1 MLAKL
6 CQEKSCSWY
15 KHLEVV
21 QQVMNSTAPRNTK
34 LSPFRKL
41 TGVEMRTYKL
51 SKLNTFLEDAAIE
64 ELDQERETVRMEAK
78 NNIAKI

>member
-1 MLAKL
+1 
-6 CQEKSCSWY
+6 
-15 KHLEVV
+15 
-21 QQVMNSTAPRNTK
+21 MNSTAPRNTK

-64 ELDQERETVRMEAK
+64 ELDQEREDRSYGSEE
-78 NNIAKI
+78 